1 MVNVPPVISVIAAD
15 RADANAA
22 IAVGSNFSVGLLE
35 HRGSMPHLTAGR
47 PSPDC

>member
-22 IAVGSNFSVGLLE
+22 IAVGRPNFSVGLLDP
-35 HRGSMPHLTAGR
+35 GSTPQLTARR